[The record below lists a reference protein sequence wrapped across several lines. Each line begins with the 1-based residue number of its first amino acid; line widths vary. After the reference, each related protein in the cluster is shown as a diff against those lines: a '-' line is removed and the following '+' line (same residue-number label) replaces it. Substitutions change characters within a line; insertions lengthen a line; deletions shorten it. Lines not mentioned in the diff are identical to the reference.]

1 MQRRHFLLGGL
12 AATLPVLLAAPAGA
26 ADEGLAVIAHPGLKG
41 LDSETLRRAYTG
53 RAVELD
59 GQALRPVNLA
69 SGHPLRQRFLKVLL
83 QQDDE
88 AYLAYWTVRR
98 YIGKGVPP
106 AELRSTAEVLDFVSR
121 TPGAIGY
128 VDPAELRAGVA
139 VALRR

>member
-12 AATLPVLLAAPAGA
+12 AAALPTLLAGPVHA

-41 LDSETLRRAYTG
+41 LDAETIRRAFTG

-59 GQALRPVNLA
+59 GQALRPVNLPSA
-69 SGHPLRQRFLKVLL
+69 HPLRQRFLKALL

-106 AELRSTAEVLDFVSR
+106 AELRSTAEVLDFVAR

-139 VALRR
+139 VVLRR

>member
-1 MQRRHFLLGGL
+1 MQRRHLLLIGL
-12 AATLPVLLAAPAGA
+12 AATLPAGLLSPARA
-26 ADEGLAVIAHPGLKG
+26 ADDGLAVIAHPGLKG
-41 LDSETLRRAYTG
+41 LDAETIKRAYTG

-59 GQALRPVNLA
+59 GQALRPLNLP
-69 SGHPLRQRFLKVLL
+69 STSPLRQRFLKTLL

-106 AELRSTAEVLDFVSR
+106 AELRSSAEVLDHVAR

-139 VALRR
+139 VVLR